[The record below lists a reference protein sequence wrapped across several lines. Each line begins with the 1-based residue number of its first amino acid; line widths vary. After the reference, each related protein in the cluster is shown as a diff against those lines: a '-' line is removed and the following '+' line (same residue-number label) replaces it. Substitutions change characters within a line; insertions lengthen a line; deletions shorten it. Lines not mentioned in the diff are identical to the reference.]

1 VRLSSHAS
9 MTLQILR
16 TRGIECANRL
26 MKSRR
31 MAQTEAQ
38 RRKCGRRANAAPTV
52 G

>member
-1 VRLSSHAS
+1 

-16 TRGIECANRL
+16 ARGHECANRPI
-26 MKSRR
+26 KSRR

-38 RRKCGRRANAAPTV
+38 RRKCGRRANAAPMV